1 MLSVVVITIR
11 RLRYHSMTPLNTLP
25 LPPSPHPTISHYDIL
40 STIPHTPNKNV
51 SHILGAGTLILHT
64 TNFLYNVLH

>member
-11 RLRYHSMTPLNTLP
+11 RLQYHSVTPLNLP
-25 LPPSPHPTISHYDIL
+25 SISHYDIL

-51 SHILGAGTLILHT
+51 SHVLRAGTLIPHT